1 MPELQVL
8 VATMHQTDLSL
19 WEKMN
24 IGCDAI
30 LANQADREEVTC
42 RQTEQGT
49 VKMIT
54 TTTRGVGLNRNIA
67 LLASEAEY
75 LLFADEDVV
84 YYDGAAREV
93 CEAFREN
100 PRADV
105 LIFGM
110 DMVKD
115 GRVVERR
122 HLKGGRLHVWN
133 ALRFGTY
140 RIAVRRA
147 AILRE
152 NILFHQCFGGG
163 CPFSS
168 GEDSLFLKTCFD
180 RGLRVYAHETVL
192 GTCAK
197 DSSTWFTGYNEKYF
211 YDRGVLMRLLFPKM
225 PRLMAVYFAVR
236 FKRQTQVPLLR
247 RVRLQLDGVKGGK
260 TMRPYRE
267 LP

>member
-30 LANQADREEVTC
+30 LAYQADREEVTC

-105 LIFGM
+105 LIMSVPSTPATQACGAAAPE
-110 DMVKD
+110 
-115 GRVVERR
+115 GRAAPCMECPALRYIPDRSPAGGDPAGEHPLPPVLR
-122 HLKGGRLHVWN
+122 GRL
-133 ALRFGTY
+133 
-140 RIAVRRA
+140 
-147 AILRE
+147 
-152 NILFHQCFGGG
+152 
-163 CPFSS
+163 P
-168 GEDSLFLKTCFD
+168 
-180 RGLRVYAHETVL
+180 
-192 GTCAK
+192 
-197 DSSTWFTGYNEKYF
+197 
-211 YDRGVLMRLLFPKM
+211 
-225 PRLMAVYFAVR
+225 
-236 FKRQTQVPLLR
+236 
-247 RVRLQLDGVKGGK
+247 LQLRGGQSV
-260 TMRPYRE
+260 PE
-267 LP
+267 NLL